1 MWDASCLGCIM
12 HLSLLQGPPG
22 NVILVPAVPTG
33 GRDISWGP
41 GACHCSCWL
50 SFPPDH
56 GKTLKETGH
65 GPYVKTFLEAAETSH
80 CILLLSQRLEFG
92 ASL

>member
-1 MWDASCLGCIM
+1 MWDASCLGYVM

-41 GACHCSCWL
+41 GACHL
-50 SFPPDH
+50 SLVTAPVGFSSLQ
-56 GKTLKETGH
+56 TM
-65 GPYVKTFLEAAETSH
+65 A
-80 CILLLSQRLEFG
+80 RL
-92 ASL
+92 